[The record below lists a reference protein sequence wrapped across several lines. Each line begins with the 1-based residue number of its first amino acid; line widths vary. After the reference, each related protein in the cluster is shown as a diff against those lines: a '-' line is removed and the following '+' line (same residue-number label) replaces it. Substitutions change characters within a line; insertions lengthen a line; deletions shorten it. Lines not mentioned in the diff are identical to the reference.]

1 MDSMQSPYPYAFEGT
16 VAKFGVGKARKIW
29 YNVVFLPEA
38 VRILLPFDGRRPLR
52 VEGEIANVPIANAF
66 MPTGD
71 GRYYVIVAPNV
82 LKDGNVRLGDEVEVR
97 FRIADQNKVD
107 VPDALRLAIER
118 DKQSAKSWEALT
130 PGKKRMLAQHVATAK
145 TPAILD
151 KRIAE
156 VLEALALFGGDM
168 RDWRRNR
175 G

>member
-1 MDSMQSPYPYAFEGT
+1 MQSSYPYAFEGT
-16 VAKFGVGKARKIW
+16 IAKFGVGKARKIW

-38 VRILLPFDGRRPLR
+38 VRTLLPFDGRRPLR
-52 VEGEIANVPIANAF
+52 VEGEIAAIPIANAF

-71 GRYYVIVAPNV
+71 GRYYVIVAPSV
-82 LKDGNVRLGDEVEVR
+82 LKDGNVRLGDEVEMR

-107 VPDALRLAIER
+107 VPDALRRAVNH
-118 DKQSAKSWEALT
+118 DQKTAKLWEALT

-145 TPAILD
+145 TPGTLD

-168 RDWRRNR
+168 RARRSTR
-175 G
+175 R